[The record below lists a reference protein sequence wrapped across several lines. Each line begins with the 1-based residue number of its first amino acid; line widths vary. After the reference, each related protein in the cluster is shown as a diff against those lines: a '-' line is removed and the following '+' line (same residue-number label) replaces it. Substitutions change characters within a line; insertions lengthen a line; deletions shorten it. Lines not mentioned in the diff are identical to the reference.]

1 VLGRGGDVELVI
13 DRTNASGR
21 VVGGHV
27 AMVTGMKKIA
37 PHVRQ
42 ITYVDDPVQGDG
54 VAASREH
61 VIVVSDLNGNF
72 TRCFVREFMLEDVE
86 HLQRTSRVAG
96 KPRARSVPVSV
107 PGNLDGASRGAI
119 LGRVATSRTRR
130 T

>member
-1 VLGRGGDVELVI
+1 MLGRGGDVELVI

-72 TRCFVREFMLEDVE
+72 TRGFVRGSCSK
-86 HLQRTSRVAG
+86 TSSTSSGIPGRRQAAG
-96 KPRARSVPVSV
+96 TVGSGVG
-107 PGNLDGASRGAI
+107 PGEP
-119 LGRVATSRTRR
+119 
-130 T
+130 